1 MNAKLEAIPS
11 ILCVDDEPR
20 VVDGLALHL
29 RKDYRVLIANSGQSA
44 LQLLKEQGAPAVVVS
59 DMRMPGMDGAVLLK
73 QIKNLYPDTTRI
85 LLTGEPGRDAAISAV
100 NEAQI
105 FRFLT
110 KPCPPDQLRA
120 AIDAA
125 VSQHRLLSAE
135 RVLLQETLVG
145 CIRTLVDILALTH
158 PAAFGRTTRVTR
170 LAMQLATAIGMTDF
184 WQIEAAAML
193 SQIGYVSLPTELV
206 EKLYYGK
213 RLTSQERALADG
225 APQVAQKLL
234 SHIPRLDP
242 VIGILSASQDPKTDT
257 PDGLIKSAAKILR
270 LVFEYDAHT
279 AAGVSPAESVARIRA
294 NQGRHDTALID
305 NLKAIVGTGV
315 HSEEITEVA
324 VGRVTVGMVFQDD
337 VRTAVGAVLIPKGF
351 EVTEAFLERV
361 RNFGPAISQEKVRVA
376 TRSKQSA

>member
-170 LAMQLATAIGMTDF
+170 LAMQLATAIG
-184 WQIEAAAML
+184 L
-193 SQIGYVSLPTELV
+193 SRDEIIVT
-206 EKLYYGK
+206 
-213 RLTSQERALADG
+213 RA
-225 APQVAQKLL
+225 
-234 SHIPRLDP
+234 R
-242 VIGILSASQDPKTDT
+242 VIGWTCTVSVAILSIVLALVLPFNEQQPWLFAIPGCTYWLLMFARPIIDRM
-257 PDGLIKSAAKILR
+257 ALR
-270 LVFEYDAHT
+270 RI
-279 AAGVSPAESVARIRA
+279 AEKR
-294 NQGRHDTALID
+294 
-305 NLKAIVGTGV
+305 
-315 HSEEITEVA
+315 
-324 VGRVTVGMVFQDD
+324 
-337 VRTAVGAVLIPKGF
+337 
-351 EVTEAFLERV
+351 
-361 RNFGPAISQEKVRVA
+361 
-376 TRSKQSA
+376 